1 MTSLKRLTE
10 DQARDLLEAMR
21 WPNGPACP
29 HCGSRKV
36 GRATGKKCRAG
47 LFNCLDCVKQFTATV
62 GTVLESSH
70 LPIHFWMYAI
80 HAISASKK
88 GVSAKQL
95 QRELSELY
103 DDGRKVSYRT
113 AWFLCHRIR
122 EAMKSDEG
130 ILGGPGSHVE
140 ADETFVGGK
149 PRPGAPHNPD
159 RKTPVLAL
167 VERSGRA
174 YARVVADISGD
185 TLGPIVRSK
194 IDLRSTLQTDSLT
207 SYNYSGSKFAGHL
220 KVSHST
226 GEYWRN
232 DGACTNTVESFF
244 ALLKRGV
251 YGSFH
256 SVSRKHLNRYC
267 DEFCFRWNHRKVSDS
282 ERALALLGQVSGK
295 RLMYREPGSNTGPN
309 RSRPSYTV

>member
-1 MTSLKRLTE
+1 
-10 DQARDLLEAMR
+10 
-21 WPNGPACP
+21 
-29 HCGSRKV
+29 
-36 GRATGKKCRAG
+36 
-47 LFNCLDCVKQFTATV
+47 
-62 GTVLESSH
+62 
-70 LPIHFWMYAI
+70 
-80 HAISASKK
+80 
-88 GVSAKQL
+88 
-95 QRELSELY
+95 
-103 DDGRKVSYRT
+103 
-113 AWFLCHRIR
+113 
-122 EAMKSDEG
+122 MKSDEG